1 MIKNIKEIQKYD
13 TILENVQDTTKILPK
28 LYQITHF
35 SISKFKGNVRYIQSF
50 LKKFRNV
57 KTSAVQKEKRG
68 GKNKDTFFK
77 KEQPEEE
84 AASALNNLLLLL
96 QDRWR
101 ANF

>member
-1 MIKNIKEIQKYD
+1 MFRTQLKFSQKY
-13 TILENVQDTTKILPK
+13 N
-28 LYQITHF
+28 HF
-35 SISKFKGNVRYIQSF
+35 SISRFKGNVRYIQSL
-50 LKKFRNV
+50 LKKLRNV
-57 KTSAVQKEKRG
+57 KTSALQKEKRG
-68 GKNKDTFFK
+68 GKNKIPFFK